1 MSDHP
6 LVSAPGA
13 ATQRKRL
20 RFTGLFLLG
29 VLLAT
34 LLSTAPALAPDRA
47 DAAAPGPRDTTAVL
61 FSWTWNAIARECTDN
76 LGPAGYGWVQTSPPQ
91 EHVQGP
97 EWWTYYQPV
106 SYKIESR
113 LGTRSEFKAMV
124 DTCHAAG
131 VKVIADAVIN
141 HMSGKSAG
149 GTGWAGSAFQHYDYP
164 GIYQSQ
170 DFHSCRRDISN
181 YQNRTEVQECNLVNL
196 SDLNT
201 SSPYVQGRIGAYLN
215 DLVALGVDG
224 FRIDAVKHIS
234 ASDMQGIMSKVNDR
248 ARLYIVQE
256 VIRAN
261 EPIQPEEYLGNGD
274 IHEFAFARKLKEAF
288 GGGTINWLT
297 TGAGIGPSWAGFL
310 QNANAA
316 VFVDNHDTERNGETL
331 SYKDGAAYDLAQI
344 FTLAWNYG
352 SPSIHSGYAF
362 SNKDAGPALA
372 GNGEVV
378 DPVCGQNG
386 WTCTHAQTSI
396 ENMVGFRTAT
406 YGTPITSK
414 WDNGSNAIAFGR
426 GDKGF
431 VAINRGG
438 GSIDRAWQTSLP
450 AGQYCNVIVGQ
461 PTSSGCSAGG
471 GVTVGTDGRFTASVG
486 GNTALALHVGAK
498 AGGSGGNPDPE
509 PQPGSKMTVYYSTSK
524 GWTNHN
530 IHYRVGTGSW
540 TTVPGTAMTA
550 ACTGWVSTSIS
561 LGTATSVTAAFND
574 GAGTWDNNGGRDY
587 ALTGAVAAV
596 ANGAVTTA
604 NPCGTP
610 PTNPTTSATV
620 YYATGW
626 TSANIHYRVGTG
638 SWTTAPGTAMA
649 AACTGWKVKT
659 IELGSATG
667 LTAAFNNGSGSW
679 DNNGGSDYTIGSGVV
694 KVSNGTVT
702 AGNPCS

>member
-6 LVSAPGA
+6 IDGASSAVPL
-13 ATQRKRL
+13 RKRL
-20 RFTGLFLLG
+20 RFLATILLG
-29 VLLAT
+29 ALIATLLAT
-34 LLSTAPALAPDRA
+34 VPSPADDPA
-47 DAAAPGPRDTTAVL
+47 DAAAPGPKDTTAVL

-76 LGPAGYGWVQTSPPQ
+76 LGPAGYGYVQTSPPQ
-91 EHVQGP
+91 EHVQGS

-113 LGTRSEFKAMV
+113 LGTRAEFKAMV

-141 HMSGKSAG
+141 HMSGKSGG
-149 GTGWAGSAFQHYDYP
+149 GTGWADSSFQHYDYP

-201 SSPYVQGRIGAYLN
+201 SSSYVQGRIAGYLN
-215 DLVALGVDG
+215 DLVSLGVDG
-224 FRIDAVKHIS
+224 FRIDAVKHIA
-234 ASDMQGIMSKVNDR
+234 ASDMQGILSKVNDR
-248 ARLYIVQE
+248 ARLYVVQE

-261 EPIQPEEYLGNGD
+261 EPIQPEEYTSYGD

-288 GGGTINWLT
+288 GGGTINWLV
-297 TGAGIGPSWAGFL
+297 TGNGIGPSWAGFL
-310 QNANAA
+310 PNQNAA

-331 SYKDGAAYDLAQI
+331 SYKDGSSYDLAQI

-352 SPSIHSGYAF
+352 SPSIHSGYEF
-362 SNKDAGPALA
+362 SNKEAGPALA
-372 GNGEVV
+372 GNGEVI

-386 WTCTHAQTSI
+386 WTCKHAQTSI
-396 ENMVGFRTAT
+396 ENMVGFRNAT
-406 YGTPITSK
+406 YGTSITSK
-414 WDNGSNAIAFGR
+414 WDNGSTAIAFGR

-438 GSIDRAWQTSLP
+438 SLTRTFQTSLP
-450 AGQYCNVIVGQ
+450 AGAYCNVVVGL
-461 PTSSGCSAGG
+461 PTASGCSAGG
-471 GVTVGTDGRFTASVG
+471 VVTVNAAGQVTATVDANG
-486 GNTALALHVGAK
+486 ALALHVGAK
-498 AGGSGGNPDPE
+498 AGQGGTDPGTD
-509 PQPGSKMTVYYSTSK
+509 PGTGPGTGDLTVYYSTSK
-524 GWTNHN
+524 GWSAHN
-530 IHYRVGTGSW
+530 VHYRIGSGAW
-540 TTVPGTAMTA
+540 TTAPGAGLTA
-550 ACTGWVSTSIS
+550 ACTGWVSRTIAGGASGI
-561 LGTATSVTAAFND
+561 TAAFND

-587 ALTGAVAAV
+587 ALSGTIATV
-596 ANGAVTTA
+596 ANGVVGAA
-604 NPCGTP
+604 NPCGGTQ
-610 PTNPTTSATV
+610 PTTTTTV

-626 TSANIHYRVGTG
+626 ATANIHYRVGSGT
-638 SWTTAPGTAMA
+638 WTAVPGAAMA

-659 IELGSATG
+659 IELGGSSG

-679 DNNGGSDYTIGSGVV
+679 DNNGGADYAIGSGPV

-702 AGNPCS
+702 AGSPCS